1 VILTRRHILGGI
13 ASTAVIALT
22 GIEPATALTRNRS
35 ANGWPIITH
44 APALRVEGTDLSV
57 ALAPGPATTILVH
70 CLRRYLYE
78 IDHTVQQH
86 ELLGHLRTS
95 PGPAPYESNHLSG
108 TAITV
113 RPGWYPTGT
122 SGGFSRPDELRI
134 RDILADCEGVVRW
147 GGDTHPIKE
156 SHFQIDVPPTSPRL
170 AGVAARLQGCGMPG
184 LLIDPAA
191 PIRRHTAAALAAR
204 QRTH

>member
-1 VILTRRHILGGI
+1 VTLTRRHILGGI
-13 ASTAVIALT
+13 AGTAVLALT
-22 GIEPATALTRNRS
+22 GIEPASATSRGQS
-35 ANGWPIITH
+35 ANGWPIITQ
-44 APALRVEGTDLSV
+44 APALRVEGADLIV
-57 ALAPGPATTILVH
+57 TLASGPAAIILLH

-78 IDHTVQQH
+78 VDHALPQR
-86 ELLGHLRTS
+86 ELLGHLRTP
-95 PGPAPYESNHLSG
+95 PGPTPYESNHLSG
-108 TAITV
+108 TAIAV

-122 SGGFSRPDELRI
+122 SGGFTRPDELRI

-147 GGDTHPIKE
+147 GGDTLPIKE

-170 AGVAARLQGCGMPG
+170 PGLAAKLQRGMPG
-184 LLIDPAA
+184 LLIDPAT

>member
-1 VILTRRHILGGI
+1 VTLTRRHVLGGI
-13 ASTAVIALT
+13 VGTTVLALA
-22 GIEPATALTRNRS
+22 GVEPVAANSRRRS

-44 APALRVEGTDLSV
+44 APALRVEGADLTV
-57 ALAPGPATTILVH
+57 ALAHGPAAIVLLH

-78 IDHTVQQH
+78 IDNAVPQR
-86 ELLGHLRTS
+86 ELIGHLDTA
-95 PGPAPYESNHLSG
+95 PGLTPHESNHLSG
-108 TAITV
+108 TAIAI

-147 GGDTHPIKE
+147 GGDTQPVKE

-170 AGVAARLQGCGMPG
+170 VTLVAKLQGVMPG
-184 LLIDPAA
+184 LLIDPATST
-191 PIRRHTAAALAAR
+191 RRHAAVALAAR
-204 QRTH
+204 QRTR